1 MKVADLLV
9 TISANSQNL
18 RKELNAVKRN
28 IRSAFGT
35 ESMKLSEQVAGKFKW
50 IALGAAALGV
60 ASVKMNAE
68 MEMTT
73 RAFEVL
79 TGSSDRAK
87 EHLAQLERF
96 AATTPFEFPGL
107 VDASKKLQAYGFQTE
122 AVIPIM
128 ETVGNAAMAVGLG
141 QEGIDR
147 ITLALGQ
154 MNAKGKVSA
163 EEMRQ
168 LAETGLPAWEL
179 LAKGIGVSVP
189 EAMDMARK
197 SAISARTGISA
208 LLTGLDSRFNG
219 MMDKVSG
226 EIPQSFSNMQDSVK
240 SIMRS
245 VGASI
250 TNAFDLKTKMKN
262 AADWLGSFATLAKTS
277 GIREAF
283 DQMVP
288 DSVKTAIVGISA
300 AVVGVAVPA
309 FALLAV
315 NVIAATWPLL
325 AIGAAFGVAAALI
338 YSNWESVG
346 PFWTGLWNGI
356 VGVVKWAWGILS
368 GIFNA
373 IAKAYNIVDTAITTA
388 TNKVLALAGIDIKI
402 GKDVGEVNPKVN
414 TKSVDK
420 AKKSVWSL
428 KQALASIKDLTGG
441 YDKNAAAAAA
451 KAAKASEAA
460 QKKAAKA
467 AASAAKK
474 EQREYDQLSEKA
486 KDTSSRIEDEWIQMT
501 GTKMDALEKW
511 RSDEIKTLDETKSAN
526 SNYQRD
532 LTRLEETYSEKRR
545 KILHDEAKE
554 KQQTFADITAGY
566 ADIQDKLAGNGLKGS
581 AKDVFDMGS
590 TAQSDAKSVTDFFGR
605 ISSEYADATDVHK
618 RDIIE
623 ALNTAGVAY
632 KVTAQGNL
640 DFANTVNSY
649 ELERFRQLQDQKLEY
664 YRQNKDIQA
673 DIDEA
678 YAQSSLERLQ
688 EALTS
693 ENVLRLNNYDAM
705 KSMMETYEE
714 ARRASM
720 ATTSQLYADM
730 YSTAFDGISSS
741 ISDVVMGVSTAEDAL
756 KSFGKSLLQV
766 IVDFYAKKVAGML
779 MEGIIGK
786 SAVAAQTAAS
796 VAAAAATA
804 AAWAPAAAAVSL
816 ATFGANSAP
825 AMAGITAT
833 HTLSQGL
840 SLVPFAEGG
849 YVTGPT
855 LAMVGEGRYNES
867 VVQDSSAAY
876 RKIADGISSQTQQT
890 SEVSRPLVVNLS
902 AMDSKSL
909 ETWLDDTGG
918 RSLEKYF
925 KRRGREFA
933 MLGGMA

>member
-1 MKVADLLV
+1 MTVADLLV
-9 TISANSQNL
+9 TISANSQGL

-28 IRSAFGT
+28 IKSAFGT
-35 ESMKLSEQVAGKFKW
+35 ESIKLSEQVASKFKW
-50 IALGAAALGV
+50 IAAGAAALGI
-60 ASVKMNAE
+60 ASVKMNAD
-68 MEMTT
+68 MEMTA

-79 TGSSDRAK
+79 TGSSDRAQK
-87 EHLAQLERF
+87 HLSQLEQF

-128 ETVGNAAMAVGLG
+128 EAVGNAAMAVGLG

-197 SAISARTGISA
+197 SAITAKEGISA
-208 LLTGLDSRFNG
+208 LLSGLDSRFNG

-245 VGASI
+245 IGASI
-250 TNAFDLKTKMKN
+250 TDAFDLKTKMKDV
-262 AADWLGSFATLAKTS
+262 ADWMSKFAAVAKGS

-288 DSVKTAIVGISA
+288 ESVKTALVAISATVVGI
-300 AVVGVAVPA
+300 AVPA
-309 FALLAV
+309 FALLAAS
-315 NVIAATWPLL
+315 VIAATWPLL
-325 AIGAAFGVAAALI
+325 VIGAAFGAAAALI
-338 YSNWESVG
+338 YSNWDAVG
-346 PFWTGLWNGI
+346 PFWTALWNGI
-356 VGVVKWAWGILS
+356 VSVTKWAWNILS
-368 GIFNA
+368 GIFDA
-373 IAKAYNIVDTAITTA
+373 LAKAYRTVDIAFTT
-388 TNKVLALAGIDIKI
+388 TINKAMALAGIDLKL
-402 GKDVGEVNPKVN
+402 GKDVQNIDIKVD
-414 TKSVDK
+414 TKSAEQ
-420 AKKSVWSL
+420 AKKSAWSL
-428 KQALASIKDLTGG
+428 NQALASIKDLTGG
-441 YDKNAAAAAA
+441 YDANAAKAAA
-451 KAAKASEAA
+451 KAAKASETA

-467 AASAAKK
+467 ASAAAQKQ
-474 EQREYDQLSEKA
+474 QREYDMLAEKA
-486 KDTSSRIEDEWIQMT
+486 KETGNRIEDEWIQMT
-501 GTKMDALEKW
+501 GTKMDVLDKW
-511 RSDEIKTLDETKSAN
+511 YAGEVKSLNETKNAN
-526 SNYQRD
+526 ADYQRD

-545 KILHDEAKE
+545 QILIDEAKE
-554 KQQTFADITAGY
+554 KQRTMQDISSGY
-566 ADIQDKLAGNGLKGS
+566 ADIQNELTAGGLKGS
-581 AKDVFDMGS
+581 QKNVFEMESGAANDI
-590 TAQSDAKSVTDFFGR
+590 QSVSDFFAR
-605 ISSEYADATDVHK
+605 ISSEYADATENHK
-618 RDIIE
+618 QDIIE
-623 ALNTAGVAY
+623 ALTACGAAY

-640 DFANTVNSY
+640 DFQTELNDY
-649 ELERFRQLQDQKLEY
+649 ELERFKQLQDQKLEY
-664 YRQNKDIQA
+664 YRQNKDLQA
-673 DIDEA
+673 ELDEA
-678 YAQSSLERLQ
+678 YAHSSLAKLQ
-688 EALTS
+688 EVLSA

-705 KSMMETYEE
+705 QSMMETYEE

-720 ATTSQLYADM
+720 ATTARLYADL

-741 ISDVVMGVSTAEDAL
+741 LSDIVMGAATAEDAL
-756 KSFGKSLLQV
+756 KSFGKALLQTV
-766 IVDFYAKKVAGML
+766 VDFYAKKVAGIL

-786 SAVAAQTAAS
+786 SAIAAQTAAS
-796 VAAAAATA
+796 VAAGAATA

-825 AMAGITAT
+825 AMAGISAT
-833 HTLSQGL
+833 HALSQGL
-840 SLVPFAEGG
+840 SIIPFAEGG

-867 VVQDSSAAY
+867 VVQDSGSAY
-876 RKIADGISSQTQQT
+876 RRIAEGISEQTPQKAE
-890 SEVSRPLVVNLS
+890 SASPIVVNLS

-909 ETWLDDTGG
+909 EAWLDETGG

-933 MLGGMA
+933 MLGGIA